1 MNNYDIIIVGAGPAG
16 MTAGIYAA
24 RAGMKVLVIESRGP
38 GGQVALTNT
47 IQNYPGVG
55 NVDGFTLGQKMW
67 DQMTALGVVTEFAN
81 VDSIDFDSNPKQIIA
96 NGVTFTA
103 PSIILSM
110 GASAKGL
117 GIKNEKS
124 FIGKGLSYCAVCDGM
139 LYKNKNVVVVGGGNS
154 AIGDALY
161 LSNIAK
167 HLTLIHRRNSFKAD
181 EASVNEL
188 YQKQQKN
195 PDSIDLKLDCV
206 VDEIIGQDK
215 IESLKVR
222 NIKTN
227 QIEEVKT
234 DGVFVAIGR
243 SPQVELLDGKINIDA
258 QGYIITDENMAT
270 NISGVYAAGDI
281 VHKNLRQIATAINDG
296 AIAGTHASVYVKRNR
311 S

>member
-1 MNNYDIIIVGAGPAG
+1 MNNYDIIIIGAGPAG

-24 RAGMKVLVIESRGP
+24 RAGMKVLVLEGKGP

-55 NVDGFTLGQKMW
+55 NVDGFLLGQNMW
-67 DQMTALGVVTEFAN
+67 EQMTALGVVTEFAN
-81 VDSIDFDSNPKQIIA
+81 VDNIDFDSNPKVIVA

-103 PSIILSM
+103 TSVILSM

-117 GIKNEKS
+117 GVKNEK
-124 FIGKGLSYCAVCDGM
+124 FYVGKGLSYCAICDGM
-139 LYKNKNVVVVGGGNS
+139 LYKNKDVVVVGGGNS

-161 LSNIAK
+161 LSNIVK
-167 HLTLIHRRNSFKAD
+167 RLTLVHRRDTFRAD
-181 EASVNEL
+181 ETSVAEL
-188 YQKQQKN
+188 YKKQQQN
-195 PDSIDLKLDCV
+195 PDLIQFKLDCV
-206 VDEIIGQDK
+206 VDEVLGQDK
-215 IESLKVR
+215 IDALRIR
-222 NIKTN
+222 NIKTGN
-227 QIEEVKT
+227 IEDIKT

-243 SPQVELLDGKINIDA
+243 SPQVELIEGHINVDA

-270 NISGVYAAGDI
+270 NVSGVYAAGDI

-296 AIAGTHASVYVKRNR
+296 AIAGTQASIYVKRNR

>member
-1 MNNYDIIIVGAGPAG
+1 MNNYDIIIIGAGPAG

-24 RAGMKVLVIESRGP
+24 RAGMKVLVLESKGP

-55 NVDGFTLGQKMW
+55 TVDGFLLGQNMW
-67 DQMTALGVVTEFAN
+67 EQMTALGVVTEFAN
-81 VDSIDFDSNPKQIIA
+81 VDNIDFNSNPKKVVA

-103 PSIILSM
+103 TSVILSM

-117 GIKNEKS
+117 GVKNEK
-124 FIGKGLSYCAVCDGM
+124 FYVGKGLSYCAICDGM
-139 LYKNKNVVVVGGGNS
+139 LYKNKDVVVVGGGNS

-161 LSNIAK
+161 LSNIVK
-167 HLTLIHRRNSFKAD
+167 HLTLVHRRDTFRAD
-181 EASVNEL
+181 EASVAEL
-188 YQKQQKN
+188 YKKQKEN
-195 PDSIDLKLDCV
+195 PDLIDFKLDCV
-206 VDEIIGQDK
+206 VDEVLGQDK
-215 IESLKVR
+215 IEALRVR
-222 NIKTN
+222 NIKTGN
-227 QIEEVKT
+227 IEDVKT

-243 SPQVELLDGKINIDA
+243 SPQVELIEGHINVDA

-270 NISGVYAAGDI
+270 NVSGVYAAGDI

-296 AIAGTHASVYVKRNR
+296 AIAGTQASIYVKRNR